1 MLIIFYSFLLSYM
14 LFFSICVAPVI
25 NSTLDKKN
33 SSILLRKIF
42 PKNFLFGM
50 TFSFFAILVSIY
62 YENLLSILI
71 SSIIFIFFI
80 LNLYILVPKI
90 NLEAD
95 KTTNIKGYNKR
106 FKFLHLFSVILYLIQ
121 ILLCIIY
128 IILDY
133 Y

>member
-1 MLIIFYSFLLSYM
+1 M